1 MEKLYG
7 YKEKDVLGL
16 ARFIKERKR
25 QSLTEVFDR
34 YAEVSGKS
42 RGTVRNLYYAIAR
55 RAVSD
60 AEFRDK
66 YLDGKIPEISKIT
79 AFHKD
84 EEEELIRQVLAGK
97 KEGRSVRSVIMELA
111 AGDGKKALRFQ
122 NKFRGVM
129 KNNPAAVYKIAEE
142 MGIGEMAEKKRTDM
156 QVVKGSISETQ
167 FCRLKTEINNL
178 VNKIAAKEKKENE
191 YLKNRIAALELEN
204 LSLRSALYGGTEKNT
219 AFKYFSRRKNNKAT
233 ER

>member
-1 MEKLYG
+1 
-7 YKEKDVLGL
+7 
-16 ARFIKERKR
+16 
-25 QSLTEVFDR
+25 
-34 YAEVSGKS
+34 
-42 RGTVRNLYYAIAR
+42 
-55 RAVSD
+55 
-60 AEFRDK
+60 
-66 YLDGKIPEISKIT
+66 
-79 AFHKD
+79 
-84 EEEELIRQVLAGK
+84 
-97 KEGRSVRSVIMELA
+97 
-111 AGDGKKALRFQ
+111 
-122 NKFRGVM
+122 M

-204 LSLRSALYGGTEKNT
+204 LSLRSSLYGGTEKNT
-219 AFKYFSRRKNNKAT
+219 ALKYFSRRKNNQAT